1 MTGFPRRVTSRGP
14 RSHFLRPVQ
23 GDPSV
28 VRACRLVLVPLQ
40 IQQFFSEQAVGIRQL
55 RELRSCELVAMDM
68 GRLWKSEATEDVS
81 HFLTV
86 YGSILLIEK

>member
-1 MTGFPRRVTSRGP
+1 MHGSLWYPKWWCEFCGGRECGQLARGLSVRVRRYGR
-14 RSHFLRPVQ
+14 LRK
-23 GDPSV
+23 
-28 VRACRLVLVPLQ
+28 
-40 IQQFFSEQAVGIRQL
+40 QFDEQMLNTRQL

>member
-1 MTGFPRRVTSRGP
+1 MKVRTYAPYRG
-14 RSHFLRPVQ
+14 V
-23 GDPSV
+23 
-28 VRACRLVLVPLQ
+28 
-40 IQQFFSEQAVGIRQL
+40 IYTRQL

>member
-1 MTGFPRRVTSRGP
+1 VG
-14 RSHFLRPVQ
+14 
-23 GDPSV
+23 
-28 VRACRLVLVPLQ
+28 RLLLAKTPPL
-40 IQQFFSEQAVGIRQL
+40 FYFSAAGYLSYWNQKQTDRYSRQL

-81 HFLTV
+81 HFLAV

>member
-1 MTGFPRRVTSRGP
+1 MYDRRT
-14 RSHFLRPVQ
+14 
-23 GDPSV
+23 DKDM
-28 VRACRLVLVPLQ
+28 
-40 IQQFFSEQAVGIRQL
+40 EAVNRDSRQL

>member
-1 MTGFPRRVTSRGP
+1 MDFRPKCIYRAMGV
-14 RSHFLRPVQ
+14 LRIARN
-23 GDPSV
+23 V
-28 VRACRLVLVPLQ
+28 VLAKMHIL
-40 IQQFFSEQAVGIRQL
+40 QL

-68 GRLWKSEATEDVS
+68 GRSMESEATEDVS